1 MELEELLRNQTA
13 LIARVDCNETQ
24 INGLLYQAAQNTDR
38 IDGAIHT
45 LNELEE
51 FMGNNYQNNL
61 QAQIRFW
68 VDEYLRE
75 LIEGMRISLDKELED
90 INLEDFE
97 LILNGG

>member
-13 LIARVDCNETQ
+13 LIARVDCNEMQ
-24 INGLLYQAAQNTDR
+24 INGLLHQTKQNTDR
-38 IDGAIHT
+38 IDGTIHT
-45 LNELEE
+45 LNELKDY
-51 FMGNNYQNNL
+51 MGDNYQNNF
-61 QAQIRFW
+61 QAQVRFW

-75 LIEGMRISLDKELED
+75 LIEGMRIRLDKELED

>member
-13 LIARVDCNETQ
+13 LIARVDCNEMQ
-24 INGLLYQAAQNTDR
+24 INGLLYQTEQNTDR
-38 IDGAIHT
+38 IDGTIHT
-45 LNELEE
+45 LNELKDY
-51 FMGNNYQNNL
+51 MGDNYQNNF
-61 QAQIRFW
+61 QAQVRFW

-75 LIEGMRISLDKELED
+75 LIEGMRIRLDKELED